1 MVRRIASQVHKQP
14 LWYQAVLQYPP
25 LPLPSRAPPI
35 QTLDAENSSRKPTT
49 SSLRSPKMQPLTI
62 RYLEDRL
69 RLQFFKDHPFEAFR
83 PVSMVEGQLVE
94 PEHPVRG
101 KDWSRLSQRTK
112 NPTAEDAVLFAAN
125 LHRHHKV
132 SLTVAY
138 TRAVAEFRTLR
149 AEYDIANTFARME
162 AESYGTV
169 FPSEVDRTFEKEDK
183 VYKSVERKKALDE
196 SALRARK
203 RWRAIL
209 NVDSGMGNTWSRG
222 QDYTKHQKD
231 GVRPSHLLDDPTR
244 LPSSSSEEQLIR
256 R

>member
-1 MVRRIASQVHKQP
+1 M
-14 LWYQAVLQYPP
+14 
-25 LPLPSRAPPI
+25 
-35 QTLDAENSSRKPTT
+35 
-49 SSLRSPKMQPLTI
+49 
-62 RYLEDRL
+62 
-69 RLQFFKDHPFEAFR
+69 
-83 PVSMVEGQLVE
+83 
-94 PEHPVRG
+94 
-101 KDWSRLSQRTK
+101 
-112 NPTAEDAVLFAAN
+112 
-125 LHRHHKV
+125 

-222 QDYTKHQKD
+222 QEYVKRQKD

-244 LPSSSSEEQLIR
+244 LPSSPPEEQRIGR